1 MHVAIVMDGSG
12 RWALARGA
20 TRPAGHARG
29 VQRVREIVTSAPALG
44 VDVLTLYAFSSD
56 NWKRPPA
63 EVSGL
68 MRLFE
73 RYLRVEAR
81 ELQRAG
87 VRLTVIGRR
96 DRIPPALRRRMEA
109 VEHTTRHGS
118 RLWLR
123 LAIDYSSREALR
135 RAAEA
140 TWALPVWSR
149 EAFDCRVASGRGEP
163 SDTPD
168 VDLLVR
174 TGGEQRLSDFLL
186 WECAYAEFWFTKT
199 RWPAFGAAELGAAI
213 EAFSGRVRRFGGLG
227 TEKTQTSKPQ
237 ITPISQIRSSSRA

>member
-29 VQRVREIVTSAPALG
+29 VGRVREIVTSAPAFG
-44 VDVLTLYAFSSD
+44 IDVLTLYAFSAD

-73 RYLRVEAR
+73 RYLHMEGR

-96 DRIPPALRRRMEA
+96 DRIPPALRRRMDA
-109 VEHTTRHGS
+109 VEHTTLHGS

-123 LAIDYSSREALR
+123 LAIDYSGREALR
-135 RAAEA
+135 CAAEA
-140 TWALPVWSR
+140 AWALPVWSR
-149 EAFDCRVASGRGEP
+149 EAFDCRVGSGRGEP

-199 RWPAFGAAELGAAI
+199 RWPAFGVPELGAAVD
-213 EAFSGRVRRFGGLG
+213 AFRARRRRFGGLVA
-227 TEKTQTSKPQ
+227 EKTQTKKPQ
-237 ITPISQIRSSSRA
+237 ITQISQIRSSSRA